1 MENNLIKIQTIV
13 MKQMERLNDD
23 AYMEDK
29 GKEEIARA
37 NALSQNAT
45 VFIKTINIGLRIID
59 MQQKFN
65 ISESNLKQ
73 KIGI

>member
-1 MENNLIKIQTIV
+1 

-23 AYMEDK
+23 ACMENK

-65 ISESNLKQ
+65 ISEDKLKQ

>member
-13 MKQMERLNDD
+13 MKQMERLNDNT
-23 AYMEDK
+23 YMQNE